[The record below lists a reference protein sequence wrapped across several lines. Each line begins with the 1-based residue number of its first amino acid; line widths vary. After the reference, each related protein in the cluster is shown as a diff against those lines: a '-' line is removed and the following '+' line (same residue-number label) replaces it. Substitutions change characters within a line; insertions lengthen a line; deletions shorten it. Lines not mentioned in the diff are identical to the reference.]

1 MAEYLSALET
11 PSVVIDQ
18 EKLRQNIGRVR
29 DIAAAHGLN
38 VRPHAKTHKCLE
50 IARMQ
55 LDEGAVGLT
64 CSKTDEGIELL
75 KGGVPSITIAYPL
88 IARGKVER
96 LLLAARETGGE
107 VLITVDSKLGVQTIA
122 AVSESLGR
130 QTSVFLKIDVGLH
143 RCGVDKDDPQM
154 VFLAKAIDEQPSLR
168 FAGLLSHAG
177 HAYGV
182 ATVDEV
188 RHIAEQERETM
199 LAARDTL
206 RSQGH
211 EVPEVSVGS
220 TPTVLACADFEGITE
235 IRPGNYVFM
244 DRTPLRFGLIEVHE
258 ISLFVVATVVSR
270 NDQYLIVDAGSKVLS
285 SDGGGHGFSGMG
297 GFGLAHPLGEET
309 APTEMLVVEKLSEEH
324 GWIGRKGRD
333 IPLGT
338 RVKILPNHAC
348 VVGNLADQYAL
359 CDSKGEVIGA
369 WRVAARGKVL

>member
-1 MAEYLSALET
+1 MAEYLSELET

-18 EKLRQNIGRVR
+18 GKLRQNIRRIR

-38 VRPHAKTHKCLE
+38 VRPHAKTHKCLN

-75 KGGVPSITIAYPL
+75 KGGVSSITVAYPL
-88 IARGKVER
+88 IAGGKVER
-96 LLLAARETGGE
+96 LPLAARETRGK
-107 VLITVDSKLGVQTIA
+107 VHFTVDSMLGVKTIA
-122 AVSESLGR
+122 AVSESFGV

-143 RCGVDKDDPQM
+143 RCGVEKDDPQM

-182 ATVDEV
+182 ATADEAK
-188 RHIAEQERETM
+188 RIAEQERETM

-206 RSQGH
+206 LSQGH
-211 EVPEVSVGS
+211 EVPEISVGA

-244 DRTPLRFGLIEVHE
+244 DRTPLRFGLIEAHE

-297 GFGLAHPLGEET
+297 GFGLAHPHGEET
-309 APTEMLVVEKLSEEH
+309 DLEEMLIVEKLSEEH
-324 GWIGRKGRD
+324 GWVGQKGRD

-338 RVKILPNHAC
+338 RVKILPNHSC
-348 VVGNLADQYAL
+348 VVGNLTDQYTL
-359 CDSKGEVIGA
+359 CDCKGEVIDI
-369 WRVAARGKVL
+369 WRVAARGKVQ